1 MNYFIVNDTH
11 SYECYLRVVREM
23 PEEIIPERDSNP
35 DLCDIG
41 ALVLYQ

>member
-1 MNYFIVNDTH
+1 MNYFSVNDTH
-11 SYECYLRVVREM
+11 SYECYLRVVRGK
-23 PEEIIPERDSNP
+23 PEEIMPEWESNP